1 MRLDNMKIR
10 LNSPSEADEFVSICD
25 SFAEYGVD
33 VHYGSIAV
41 DGRSTIGV
49 LSVMGHDIDVQIH
62 ADRTH
67 TEEFEIEIGQFE
79 V

>member
-1 MRLDNMKIR
+1 MKIK
-10 LNSPSEADEFVSICD
+10 LNSPSEVDEFVSICD
-25 SFAEYGVD
+25 SFADYGVD
-33 VHYGSIAV
+33 VHCGSIAV

-49 LSVMGHDIDVQIH
+49 LSVMGHDIDVRIH

-67 TEEFEIEIGQFE
+67 TEEFELEIGRFE